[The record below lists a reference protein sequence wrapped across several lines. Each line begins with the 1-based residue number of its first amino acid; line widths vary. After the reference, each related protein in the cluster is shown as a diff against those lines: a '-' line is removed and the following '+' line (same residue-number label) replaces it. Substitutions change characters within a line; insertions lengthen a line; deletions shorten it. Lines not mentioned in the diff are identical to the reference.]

1 MIRLALCLLL
11 CGCASARV
19 EVLPTFDVKT
29 YTVGCCVVMAQFPPS
44 TDLSLTVQKT
54 ESLQIKLGASWRF

>member
-29 YTVGCCVVMAQFPPS
+29 YTVGCCVVMAQIKPS